1 MIDRTLLAPTPVKK
15 KTKTRLATRRSQSQA
30 IAESAAPNGKRKA
43 CFATPAQRVKRRSKH
58 GGAPAAP
65 RGPRGGGP
73 SAAGAQPP
81 NPGAAGRPYTRRGAA
96 ADRRAPGWAHSGGRR
111 RRGIA

>member
-73 SAAGAQPP
+73 SAAGTQPA
-81 NPGAAGRPYTRRGAA
+81 NPGAARRPYTRRGAA
-96 ADRRAPGWAHSGGRR
+96 ADPG
-111 RRGIA
+111 